1 MGGQAVTPEE
11 LATLADSD
19 PERYAVLTKPQR
31 DQQLEASARWR
42 EAGFS
47 AGASDYDPCVP
58 TPYERQARAE
68 REASRAAGDPEP
80 PVYGSSGG
88 R

>member
-1 MGGQAVTPEE
+1 MTPEE
-11 LATLADSD
+11 LEALKGAD
-19 PERYAVLTKPQR
+19 PERYAALTKPQR
-31 DQQLEASARWR
+31 DQELAAAVGRFGRPYAS
-42 EAGFS
+42 E
-47 AGASDYDPCVP
+47 YDPGVP

-68 REASRAAGDPEP
+68 REAARETGDPEP

>member
-1 MGGQAVTPEE
+1 MGGPVVSPEE
-11 LATLADSD
+11 LEALKTSD
-19 PERYAVLTKPQR
+19 PERYEALIKPQR
-31 DQQLEASARWR
+31 DQELSAAAAQRSGRLYAS
-42 EAGFS
+42 E
-47 AGASDYDPCVP
+47 YDPCVP

-88 R
+88 W